1 MEIDSKIIDL
11 SHEYFDLPE
20 CVNTFAQDGRAF
32 IAGTDKMYDAIM
44 VDAYQDITI
53 PFQMSSIEFFE
64 EVKSHLKPGGAVA
77 INMNMYTDSES
88 SISDWLCGTITNV
101 FDSVYSVRANS
112 NLEIFCSDSYDVHE
126 QLEAKLGT
134 IEDNQLYHFMRDISD
149 SMTKVEKTDLILTD
163 DKAPVELLS
172 MRVLD
177 EMINEELEYLKESIK
192 GKGIKELY
200 EMLVEGA

>member
-1 MEIDSKIIDL
+1 MVVTGSWISDT
-11 SHEYFDLPE
+11 
-20 CVNTFAQDGRAF
+20 TFRTRFSGRAL

-53 PFQMSSIEFFE
+53 PFQMSSIEFFQ

-77 INMNMYTDSES
+77 INMNMFSES
-88 SISDWLCGTITNV
+88 GSGETINDWLCGTVSNV
-101 FDSVYSVRANS
+101 SDSVYAVHANS
-112 NLEIFCSDSYDVHE
+112 NLELFCSDSYDCHE

-200 EMLVEGA
+200 EMLVSGEF